1 MLKSNTKFWRGLI
14 ATIIIMTALTMSIS
28 APQAQSYGNPGIIP
42 PNAKPYGMSYS
53 EWATKWQQWGLSIS
67 KDQNPVMDMT
77 GCANGA
83 NGQSGPVWF
92 LAGGF
97 SPIIEGSTYTLIA
110 NRDCAVPTGKA
121 IFVPIIATFAYEYLD
136 GPLTP
141 EDLDELVR
149 INFEHITS
157 LEATIDGVEIKNL
170 WDYRAYSPLFQL
182 GPFPANSLNDD
193 PEGAFANAVSDG
205 YFLILTPLSVGTH
218 EIHFRGEAEFT
229 EEQDGFD
236 FKFISDITYKL
247 TVVPGKK

>member
-1 MLKSNTKFWRGLI
+1 MNRTRRSSWRSVMAAMILVTGLSMP
-14 ATIIIMTALTMSIS
+14 ANS
-28 APQAQSYGNPGIIP
+28 PRAQSFGNPGIIP
-42 PNAKPYGMSYS
+42 PNAKPYGITYS

-67 KDQNPVMDMT
+67 KDQNPVIDVT

-83 NGQSGPVWF
+83 NGQAGPVWF

-97 SPIIEGSTYTLIA
+97 SPIIEGSTYTLTA

-149 INFEHITS
+149 INFEHITR

-170 WDYRAYSPLFQL
+170 RDYRAYSPLFQL
-182 GPFPANSLNDD
+182 GPFPPNSLNDD

-205 YFLILTPLSVGTH
+205 YFLILAPLSVGTH

-229 EEQDGFD
+229 EEADGFD
-236 FKFISDITYKL
+236 FKFVMDITYQL
-247 TVVPGKK
+247 AITPRN